1 VRLARSTIKDYLGT
15 GRVPDPPAADTLALA
30 GDDLP
35 ERAGVFVSLKKMGE
49 LRGCIGTVAPS
60 YGTLA
65 DEVIHNAIA
74 AATEDPRF
82 DSVDAGEVAAL
93 DISVDVLGPPE
104 PVSGFMDLDP
114 KRYGVIV
121 EKGPRRGLL
130 LPDLEGVDTAAK
142 QVSIACRK
150 AGLSLSEPG
159 IKMYRFEVVRYH

>member
-1 VRLARSTIKDYLGT
+1 
-15 GRVPDPPAADTLALA
+15 
-30 GDDLP
+30 
-35 ERAGVFVSLKKMGE
+35 VSLKKMGE